1 MTNPAD
7 VLIVYNEPVLPGDH
21 PDAEAEHEILE
32 SVAFVRRTLLGAGF
46 AVALHGT
53 GNEPAALLHGLDRH
67 RPQVVFNLFE
77 GTADNPDSEAVVA
90 GLLEWLGIPFTG
102 CPAQAMVLARNKH
115 QAKLLFRGAGLP
127 TADFIAV
134 ERLPVPAHRLRWP
147 LIVKPAAQDASVG
160 LDQKSVVTDGRRLEE
175 RVAYLLATY
184 GPPVLVEEFIDGRE
198 MNVALL
204 ETHELQPLPVSEV
217 EFTDPT
223 PGHWPIITYD
233 AKWKPE
239 SRECRLTPPRYPADV
254 AADVARQLQNLAVRA
269 YHALG
274 CRQLARVDF
283 RLRSNGE
290 PFILEV
296 NPNPS
301 YHPGAGYAAAVKS
314 AGLTHEQVTVDL
326 VRAALERCT
335 TGSRLVPVAGERH

>member
-1 MTNPAD
+1 MPAPH
-7 VLIVYNEPVLPGDH
+7 VCLLYNEPVLPATH
-21 PDAEAEHEILE
+21 PDAAAEHEVLE
-32 SVAFVRRTLLGAGF
+32 TVAFVQESLAEAGFDVAQHGAGNDP
-46 AVALHGT
+46 VALVRCLT
-53 GNEPAALLHGLDRH
+53 QQ
-67 RPQVVFNLFE
+67 RPDAVFNLFE
-77 GTADNPDSEAVVA
+77 GTADHPASEAVVA
-90 GLLEWLGIPFTG
+90 GLLEWLEIPFTG
-102 CPAQAMVLARNKH
+102 CPAQSMALARNKP

-127 TADFIAV
+127 TADFVVV
-134 ERLPVPAHRLRWP
+134 EKLPVPAHRLRWP

-175 RVAYLLATY
+175 RVGYLLSTY

-204 ETHELQPLPVSEV
+204 EATELRPLPVSEV
-217 EFTDPT
+217 EFTDPS

-239 SRECRLTPPRYPADV
+239 SRESRLTPTRYPADV
-254 AADVARQLQNLAVRA
+254 PPEVARQLQGLAVRA
-269 YHALG
+269 YQLLG
-274 CRQLARVDF
+274 CRDFARVDF
-283 RLRSNGE
+283 RLRPTGE

-314 AGLTHEQVTVDL
+314 AGLEHAQVTVDL
-326 VRAALERCT
+326 VRAALQR
-335 TGSRLVPVAGERH
+335 SRSADLVMGGKS